1 MVDENLIL
9 MYYGEPPYYRHI
21 ASGLVRRLPFSVRM
35 PDGSSRTDPEQWS
48 QDPEVM
54 SVAGYEVTEITQEDI
69 DNALPKLSEEQDRA
83 IAQLNVNWDTYTKYN
98 GFATPEGWSLG
109 INTEDV
115 SLLTGAFLLLKES
128 SALGLADSTIV
139 VDMSG
144 VSHTINLPDMTNLM
158 LQYGQFRSS
167 KSQQYSDKLQLI
179 KNTTTIEELN
189 NLDLTIGE

>member
-21 ASGLVRRLPFSVRM
+21 ASGFVRRLPFSVRM

-98 GFATPEGWSLG
+98 GFNTSEGWSLG

-144 VSHTINLPDMTNLM
+144 VSHTISLEDMTNLM
-158 LQYGQFRSS
+158 LQYGQFRSA
-167 KSQQYSDKLQLI
+167 KSQQYSDKLQAI
-179 KNTTTIEELN
+179 KNSSTIEELN

>member
-48 QDPEVM
+48 QDPEAM

-98 GFATPEGWSLG
+98 GFNTPEGWSLG

-144 VSHTINLPDMTNLM
+144 VSHTISLESMTNLM
-158 LQYGQFRSS
+158 LQYGQFRSA
-167 KSQQYSDKLQLI
+167 KSQQYSDKLQAI
-179 KNTTTIEELN
+179 KNSSTIEELN